1 MQQINTYEA
10 KTNLS
15 RLIELA
21 SAGEEI
27 IIAKAGKPIA
37 KLTSLEAPPKSR
49 RKGLLKGQQV
59 KIREDFDQPL
69 PAEILAGFE
78 DRLAP

>member
-1 MQQINTYEA
+1 MQQINIYGA

-27 IIAKAGKPIA
+27 IIIAAGNPIA
-37 KLTSLEAPPKSR
+37 KLTSLEAPPKPR
-49 RKGLLKGQQV
+49 RKGLLKGQI

-69 PAEILAGFE
+69 PEEILTGFE
-78 DRLAP
+78 DKIAP

>member
-1 MQQINTYEA
+1 MQQINIHEA

-15 RLIELA
+15 RLVELA
-21 SAGEEI
+21 STGEEI

-37 KLTSLEAPPKSR
+37 KLAPLEAPPKPR
-49 RKGLLKGQQV
+49 RKGLLKGQI

-69 PAEILAGFE
+69 PEEILAGFE
-78 DRLAP
+78 DNIGP

>member
-1 MQQINTYEA
+1 MQQINIHEA

-15 RLIELA
+15 RLVELA

-37 KLTSLEAPPKSR
+37 KLTSLEAPSKPRK
-49 RKGLLKGQQV
+49 KGLLKSQI
-59 KIREDFDQPL
+59 KIRGDFDQPL
-69 PAEILAGFE
+69 PEEILAGFE
-78 DRLAP
+78 DKLAP